1 MHTGTYVIVCTAAD
15 KASNQER
22 RPRDGE
28 DETCAQELIFG
39 RTDRRTVVAWLC
51 LELCAMKATLF
62 GSIQRRAVSV
72 RRRAD

>member
-1 MHTGTYVIVCTAAD
+1 MVWTVAD

-22 RPRDGE
+22 RLRDGE

-51 LELCAMKATLF
+51 LELCAMNETF

-72 RRRAD
+72 G